1 MVVSN
6 NKLFHCLS
14 HDVITCDEDCDLLTA
29 YWWSSS
35 SNGVG
40 YSCITI
46 YIMAIW
52 CDWQILIPNVPVS
65 SGFPRGLTLSCFL
78 AGLMLYQSPV
88 VFLDCWY
95 PCFRNFDS
103 IIPVDVIRVKSSVDS
118 YLDSS
123 GVPLWISINKLYF
136 VPKQVEASHVSILRN
151 GRGLGTD

>member
-103 IIPVDVIRVKSSVDS
+103 IIPVDVIRVKSFCCRHYVQRA
-118 YLDSS
+118 LIHLLRRAK
-123 GVPLWISINKLYF
+123 PLWTWT
-136 VPKQVEASHVSILRN
+136 ASQALCMGKSFLF
-151 GRGLGTD
+151 L

>member
-95 PCFRNFDS
+95 PCFRNFDFLKHGYQWARNNRRPLQQQTAKGITWS
-103 IIPVDVIRVKSSVDS
+103 LQTSSKTRTHWNKIEISYCIR
-118 YLDSS
+118 L
-123 GVPLWISINKLYF
+123 LWYKW
-136 VPKQVEASHVSILRN
+136 
-151 GRGLGTD
+151 